1 MYLREVMMNI
11 LSKIWE
17 TWGTAEWA
25 VLALGAVAVVYAVWL
40 ARMCTRVG
48 RRVPGTA
55 GNTGEG
61 VSVILT
67 AQNDAELLREN
78 LPAFLEQD
86 YADYE
91 VIVVDESSE
100 DETADVLEALQQ
112 RYPRLR
118 CTRVPAGAKFRF
130 TKKLAINI
138 GVLAARHDLL
148 LFSEIYCRPTTRQ
161 WMAGMA
167 ACMEPGVS
175 VVQGFANELPGPEAA
190 TRFRWFRLRRF
201 LRWVARDG
209 REGTML
215 GDGCNLAYRK
225 SLYLENRGFARDS
238 QSMVGYE
245 NDMIRDL
252 GRRGKQR
259 VCRNPET
266 FVEVRPGD
274 ARGERKAVA
283 LHYAF
288 KWLLPWRER
297 WRMEVPA
304 WTRLAVY
311 GCGAGLLAGGVLPWW
326 VGGILLA
333 VWVAEW
339 GAALYC
345 AGALGQRKRFRLA
358 LWAVTA
364 GCGYRWWMNG
374 RHAPR
379 WRRRR

>member
-1 MYLREVMMNI
+1 MNI
-11 LSKIWE
+11 LSTIWE
-17 TWGTAEWA
+17 TWGMAEWA
-25 VLALGAVAVVYAVWL
+25 VVALGAVAVVYAGWL
-40 ARMCTRVG
+40 VRVCTRVG
-48 RRVPGTA
+48 RRVPGLT
-55 GNTGEG
+55 GVRGEG

-67 AQNDAELLREN
+67 AQNDAEWLREN

-100 DETADVLEALQQ
+100 DETEDVLETLQR
-112 RYPRLR
+112 RYSRLR

-138 GVLAARHDLL
+138 GVLAARHDIL
-148 LFSEIYCRPTTRQ
+148 LFSEIYCRPVSRR
-161 WMAGMA
+161 WVAGMA
-167 ACMEPGVS
+167 ACLEPGVA
-175 VVQGFANELPGPEAA
+175 VVQGFANEAADAGVA

-209 REGTML
+209 REGMML

-238 QSMVGYE
+238 QLMVGYE

-252 GRRGKQR
+252 GRRGKRR

-266 FVEVRPGD
+266 FVEVRAGD
-274 ARGERKAVA
+274 ARGEGKVVG

-304 WTRLAVY
+304 WGRLAVY
-311 GCGAGLLAGGVLPWW
+311 GGGAGLLVSGLLPWW

-333 VWVAEW
+333 VWGAEW
-339 GAALYC
+339 GTALYC
-345 AGALGQRKRFRLA
+345 GRVMGQRQRFRLA
-358 LWAVTA
+358 LWAVT
-364 GCGYRWWMNG
+364 GDCFYRWWMNG
-374 RHAPR
+374 RYALR
-379 WRRRR
+379 LRRRR